1 MNKNQRKHSSFKNAG
16 DSVLK
21 IVIVYEDLVTGIE
34 ATAVLSR
41 LAGQL
46 ETEFQIKNDT
56 WRMDN
61 SAWKFEMLRDPKLW
75 NEAAIE
81 AVGADIIIVS
91 VGGAEL
97 PACVRDWIENVLP
110 MKEGRPAALV
120 AMLDG
125 RNDASDE
132 PPRLGA
138 YLRRLAAQCGV
149 DFFCNPD
156 GQPPRVESGI
166 ESVISRSEGDS
177 AIWRDRSLELPPAR
191 MGRQ

>member
-1 MNKNQRKHSSFKNAG
+1 MKAG
-16 DSVLK
+16 NSVLK

-46 ETEFQIKNDT
+46 ETEFQIKSDT

-61 SAWKFEMLRDPKLW
+61 SAWKFEMLREPELW
-75 NEAAIE
+75 NQAATE

-91 VGGAEL
+91 VGGAQL
-97 PACVRDWIENVLP
+97 PACVRNWIENVLP

-120 AMLDG
+120 AMLDR
-125 RNDASDE
+125 RNDASGE

-138 YLRRLAAQCGV
+138 YLRRLAEEYGL
-149 DFFCNPD
+149 DFFCNTNDP
-156 GQPPRVESGI
+156 PPRVESGI
-166 ESVISRSEGDS
+166 ESILSRSEGDS
-177 AIWRDRSLELPPAR
+177 AIWRGHSLELPREDGAP
-191 MGRQ
+191 MNVS